1 MIKTM
6 KQLSA
11 QDVFNARE
19 AKIFEECVS
28 LYVELIE
35 VFGFDADIQLHVN
48 KKLIPKIFFVTTN
61 DHYNSR
67 FFRSLT
73 LKDFYHKAML
83 LKYVIDEADK
93 RNENIAETLE
103 SLSKDDSIFY
113 AIESDVFALDG
124 LSMILDEFVESG
136 VNKDGMVDYSYSSKR
151 NTTVH

>member
-1 MIKTM
+1 M

-35 VFGFDADIQLHVN
+35 VFGFDANIQLHVN

-73 LKDFYHKAML
+73 LKDFHDKAL
-83 LKYVIDEADK
+83 LLRYLINESDK
-93 RNENIAETLE
+93 RDESIVEILE
-103 SLSKDDSIFY
+103 HLSQKDSIFY
-113 AIESDVFALDG
+113 VIESDVFALDG

-136 VNKDGMVDYSYSSKR
+136 VNKDCMVNYSYSSKR